1 MDTHFPTNMSLN
13 KEVWNHQNGVMYE
26 GHRTS
31 DTGSTASEEVITS
44 EDLDQSAPFQIQ
56 THLRLPGLPLTTP
69 RSIRL
74 QRFDRVETSLVV
86 DIAKAITAVIPAIPP
101 RSSKQKSTED
111 IAKAITAPVIL
122 AIPPDS
128 SGRISNIEQVEKKK
142 RAGGKGVSFIVRAGV
157 TLLLFVFLFREI
169 SWSTLLSMF
178 VHIHYTEM
186 LVGLCLGTLGVIFSA
201 YLWHRLVHAE
211 SIQTD
216 LARLT
221 SLYLIGVAFSH
232 FLPTSMGG
240 DAVKAFYV
248 GRDARNMTGSAS
260 AVLMSRITGFMGML
274 LVALPTLIFLH
285 EQFNHELIKRFLLL
299 SLFLTVAIGGA
310 MVMAVVLP
318 KIPGRFFH
326 GAWVRNKIVVK
337 MIETGT
343 SMSRLMAR
351 PRTMIE
357 AISFGIL
364 FWITNC
370 LNYYEYAIALGLHV
384 PFTFYL
390 IAVPFVGI
398 VGALPISISGFGVRE
413 NLVVYLYSTIHVP
426 TTAALAV
433 VLLMDVQRLFFGGLG
448 GLLYLAKGDKAKSIQ
463 TSTPY

>member
-1 MDTHFPTNMSLN
+1 MDTYFPTSMPLN
-13 KEVWNHQNGVMYE
+13 KEAWNHQDEVMYE
-26 GHRTS
+26 DHRTS
-31 DTGSTASEEVITS
+31 DTGSTASEEVIPS
-44 EDLDQSAPFQIQ
+44 QDLDQSAPFHIQ
-56 THLRLPGLPLTTP
+56 THLRLPALPLTTP

-74 QRFDRVETSLVV
+74 QRFERAETSLAV
-86 DIAKAITAVIPAIPP
+86 DIAKAITAVIPVIPP
-101 RSSKQKSTED
+101 DSSEQKSTED
-111 IAKAITAPVIL
+111 IAKAITSVIPVISPGGQ
-122 AIPPDS
+122 INS
-128 SGRISNIEQVEKKK
+128 VEQVEKKK
-142 RAGGKGVSFIVRAGV
+142 KTKGISFMVRAGV

-169 SWSTLLSMF
+169 SWSTLFSMF

-201 YLWHRLVHAE
+201 YLWHRLVLAE

-216 LARLT
+216 LSRLT

-260 AVLMSRITGFMGML
+260 AVLMSRITGFIGML

-285 EQFNHELIKRFLLL
+285 EQFDHELIKRFLLL

-310 MVMAVVLP
+310 MVIAVVLP
-318 KIPGRFFH
+318 KLPGRFFR
-326 GAWVRNKIVVK
+326 GAWVKNKIVVK
-337 MIETGT
+337 VIETGT

-351 PRTMIE
+351 PRTMTE
-357 AISFGIL
+357 AILFGIL

-448 GLLYLAKGDKAKSIQ
+448 GLLYLAMGDKAKSTQ
-463 TSTPY
+463 TSTPD

>member
-1 MDTHFPTNMSLN
+1 
-13 KEVWNHQNGVMYE
+13 
-26 GHRTS
+26 
-31 DTGSTASEEVITS
+31 
-44 EDLDQSAPFQIQ
+44 
-56 THLRLPGLPLTTP
+56 
-69 RSIRL
+69 
-74 QRFDRVETSLVV
+74 VETSQVV
-86 DIAKAITAVIPAIPP
+86 DIAKVITAVIP
-101 RSSKQKSTED
+101 
-111 IAKAITAPVIL
+111 VIS
-122 AIPPDS
+122 PSS
-128 SGRISNIEQVEKKK
+128 SGRISSVEQVEKKK
-142 RAGGKGVSFIVRAGV
+142 RAAGKEISFIVRAGV
-157 TLLLFVFLFREI
+157 MLLFFVFLFREI
-169 SWSTLLSMF
+169 SWSTLLSML
-178 VHIHYTEM
+178 VHIHHTEL

-201 YLWHRLVHAE
+201 YLWHRLVLAE

-232 FLPTSMGG
+232 FLPTSMG
-240 DAVKAFYV
+240 
-248 GRDARNMTGSAS
+248 RDARNMTGSAS
-260 AVLMSRITGFMGML
+260 AILMSRITGFMGML

-285 EQFNHELIKRFLLL
+285 EQFDHELIKRFLLL
-299 SLFLTVAIGGA
+299 SLFLTAAIGGA
-310 MVMAVVLP
+310 MVVAVVLP

-326 GAWVRNKIVVK
+326 GAWVKNKIVVK
-337 MIETGT
+337 VIETGT

-351 PRTMIE
+351 PRTMTE

-370 LNYYEYAIALGLHV
+370 LNYYEYALALGLHV

-398 VGALPISISGFGVRE
+398 IGALPISISGFGVRE

-448 GLLYLAKGDKAKSIQ
+448 GLLYLAMGDRAKSIQ